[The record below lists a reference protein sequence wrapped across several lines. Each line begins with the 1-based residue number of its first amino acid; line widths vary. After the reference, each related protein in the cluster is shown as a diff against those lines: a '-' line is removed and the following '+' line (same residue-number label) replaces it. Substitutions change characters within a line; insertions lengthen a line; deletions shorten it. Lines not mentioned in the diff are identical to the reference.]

1 MTLKPAACA
10 AALLLLAAA
19 PLHAQ
24 TTPAPAPA
32 AADSGTKTDA
42 SPDAKSDTKTDGKA
56 AKTGADAK
64 PDPNSP
70 NAKVPVDIV
79 SNQMEIL
86 DTEKKAIFT
95 GAVDATRG
103 TTNLKSDTL
112 TVTYADVKQPDGT
125 TKTDATD
132 LDAKGNVIITTPKE
146 TITGDWAK
154 YDPQAEKLVVGG
166 NVKLVQG
173 TTTLLG
179 QELHTDLK
187 TNRTQM
193 MGGRVKGS
201 FLPKSS
207 DTTST
212 TTTKPAKP
220 AKQ

>member
-10 AALLLLAAA
+10 AALLLMAAA

-32 AADSGTKTDA
+32 AATDST
-42 SPDAKSDTKTDGKA
+42 TKTDGKP
-56 AKTGADAK
+56 AKPGADGKA
-64 PDPNSP
+64 DPNSP
-70 NAKVPVDIV
+70 GAKVPVDIV

-86 DTEKKAIFT
+86 DAEKKAIFT

-103 TTNLKSDTL
+103 TTNLKSDSL

-125 TKTDATD
+125 TKTDATN
-132 LDAKGNVIITTPKE
+132 LDAKGSVIITTPKE

-154 YDPQAEKLVVGG
+154 YDPQGEKLVVGG

-173 TTTLLG
+173 TTTLFG

-193 MGGRVKGS
+193 TGGRVRGN

-207 DTTST
+207 DS
-212 TTTKPAKP
+212 TTKPAK
-220 AKQ
+220 Q